1 MSEEIRRLVMS
12 HAQAREIETLALQEG
27 MVSMMDDGLQKSLA
41 GDTTVEEI
49 MRVTTDS

>member
-1 MSEEIRRLVMS
+1 MSDEIRRLVMS

-27 MVSMMDDGLQKSLA
+27 MISMMDDGLIKALS
-41 GDTTVEEI
+41 GDTTVEEV